1 MLVVMEQGAT
11 EEQVESVID
20 RLVDMGFT
28 VHRSTGVVHT
38 VLGGVGPVE
47 GWDPADFAV
56 LAGVKECHRIVS
68 PYKLGSRHYRPAG
81 TVVKIGALEIGGG
94 RRVVIAG
101 PAAAPGAGALR
112 IAPFPQKLSP
122 YAPRPEAA
130 KILAGARA
138 LGYPLIAEA
147 GDTAE
152 LAAAAVCD
160 AAAIPM
166 TNLAL
171 LDAAGAAAKPIV
183 LERAPWASA
192 EEWLLAAERILVRGN
207 EQVVLC
213 ETGMRGPDA
222 RPVADLG
229 VIPLVKRLTH
239 LPVIVD
245 ASRATG
251 RRDLAPA
258 VARAAIAA
266 GADGLILE
274 VGGDDGAQTLS
285 LDAFAKLLAELG

>member
-11 EEQVESVID
+11 EEQVEAVID

-56 LAGVKECHRIVS
+56 LPGVKECHRIVS
-68 PYKLGSRHYRPAG
+68 PYKLASRHYRPSG

-94 RRVVIAG
+94 RRAVIAG
-101 PAAAPGAGALR
+101 PATAPGAGAVR
-112 IAPFPQKLSP
+112 IAPFAQKLSP
-122 YAPRPEAA
+122 YATRLDTAQ
-130 KILAGARA
+130 ILAHARA
-138 LGYPLIAEA
+138 LGCPVIAEV

-152 LAAAAVCD
+152 LAAAAGCD
-160 AAAIPM
+160 AFAIPM
-166 TNLAL
+166 TNVAL
-171 LDAAGAAAKPIV
+171 LDAAGAQSRPVI
-183 LERAPWASA
+183 LERAPAATA

-207 EQVVLC
+207 GQVVLC
-213 ETGMRGPDA
+213 ETGTRGPEA
-222 RPVADLG
+222 RPVADLAL
-229 VIPLVKRLTH
+229 IPLVKRLSH
-239 LPVIVD
+239 LPVLVD

-266 GADGLILE
+266 GADGLVLE
-274 VGGDDGAQTLS
+274 VGGEEGAQTLS
-285 LDAFAKLLAELG
+285 LEAFARLLTELG

>member
-11 EEQVESVID
+11 EEQVEAVID

-56 LAGVKECHRIVS
+56 LPGVKECHRIVS
-68 PYKLGSRHYRPAG
+68 PYKLASRHYRPSG

-94 RRVVIAG
+94 RRAVIAG

-112 IAPFPQKLSP
+112 ITPFAQKLSP
-122 YAPRPEAA
+122 YATRPDAA
-130 KILAGARA
+130 RILADARA
-138 LGYPLIAEA
+138 SGCPVIAEV

-152 LAAAAVCD
+152 LKAAGCD
-160 AAAIPM
+160 AVAIPM

-171 LDAAGAAAKPIV
+171 LDAAGEQSRPV
-183 LERAPWASA
+183 LLERAPAATA

-207 EQVVLC
+207 GQVVLC
-213 ETGMRGPDA
+213 ETGMRGPES
-222 RPVADLG
+222 RPVADLAL
-229 VIPLVKRLTH
+229 IPLVKRLSH
-239 LPVIVD
+239 LPVLVD

-266 GADGLILE
+266 GADGLVLE
-274 VGGDDGAQTLS
+274 VGGEEGAQTLS
-285 LDAFAKLLAELG
+285 LEAFARLLAELG

>member
-11 EEQVESVID
+11 EEQIEAVID
-20 RLVDMGFT
+20 RLVDLGFT

-68 PYKLGSRHYRPAG
+68 PYKLASRHYRPSG
-81 TVVKIGALEIGGG
+81 SVVTIGALEIGGG
-94 RRVVIAG
+94 RRAVIAG
-101 PAAAPGAGALR
+101 PAAAPGAGAVR
-112 IAPFPQKLSP
+112 IAPFPQRLSP
-122 YAPRPEAA
+122 YAARPGAA
-130 KILAGARA
+130 E
-138 LGYPLIAEA
+138 LIAAAAQSGLPVVAEV
-147 GDTAE
+147 GDTVE
-152 LAAAAVCD
+152 LAAAAGCD
-160 AAAIPM
+160 AFAVPM

-171 LDAAGAAAKPIV
+171 LDAAGTAGTPV
-183 LERAPWASA
+183 LLERAPWAST

-207 EQVVLC
+207 EQVILC
-213 ETGMRGPDA
+213 EGGMRGPDA
-222 RPVADLG
+222 RPVADLAA
-229 VIPLVKRLTH
+229 IPLVKRLSH
-239 LPVIVD
+239 LPVLVD

-274 VGGDDGAQTLS
+274 VGGEESAQALS
-285 LDAFAKLLAELG
+285 LEAFARLLAELG